1 MLYPTESCTSLKR
14 KQPSILSGVHTIHP
28 RGLNSQVQ
36 VYCDMSSKNSAGV
49 TVIGHDSESMTLVDG
64 YEDPGSYRREIK
76 YDLPIEQI
84 VAVIQQSQWCEQF
97 IKFECYDSAIWYNGR
112 KHFSWWVSRDVAQ
125 MNYWGGAAV
134 DSGKCACGMTNSCEG
149 GGRCNCDKN
158 DEILRE
164 DSGYLTD
171 KDTLPVKELRFGDTG
186 TNSGS
191 QRNEYGYH
199 TLGKLQCWD

>member
-1 MLYPTESCTSLKR
+1 
-14 KQPSILSGVHTIHP
+14 
-28 RGLNSQVQ
+28 
-36 VYCDMSSKNSAGV
+36 MSSKNGAGV
-49 TVIGHDSESMTLVDG
+49 TVIGHDSESRTLVDG
-64 YEDPGSYRREIK
+64 YEDPGSYMRQIK

-112 KHFSWWVSRDVAQ
+112 KHFSWWVSRDGAQ

-171 KDTLPVKELRFGDTG
+171 MDTLPVKELRFGDTG
-186 TNSGS
+186 TNSRN

-199 TLGKLQCWD
+199 TLGKLQYWG